1 MLQCHTRDQIKAK
14 CQLIADIQKS
24 TYASSKTLSLL
35 NLRVWK
41 IYCHSCVRFFFVVVN
56 SCQADGR
63 LKVLSLLVVAGGQMK
78 STKWLKPDEPLLI
91 LILQWKVPL
100 RVMAVTQRQ
109 FEWSSLWWSFTF
121 STIIPQRLL
130 YKDSKKAPGWTFNLQ
145 KTRLWLPL
153 AYTSSFLLVTQWCWP
168 VLSDARVRY
177 ALLSISHAPS
187 SAKSMGTTIP
197 SGTHAA
203 WFSSWYTSHLN
214 LF

>member
-1 MLQCHTRDQIKAK
+1 MPYKRSNQGKVPADCRHPEINLCLIKNTFSTESEGVK
-14 CQLIADIQKS
+14 NLLPQLCQ
-24 TYASSKTLSLL
+24 
-35 NLRVWK
+35 V
-41 IYCHSCVRFFFVVVN
+41 FFFVVN

-109 FEWSSLWWSFTF
+109 FEWSSLWWSSTF